1 MTQKRVS
8 TLVIEFE
15 IFALRKYLFPLAC
28 AQITKVE
35 SFDVFS
41 GSRGAGA
48 WPSSMSGQGG
58 QSEDL
63 RKEELLL
70 EIHRLRERIKCLET
84 DNASMHT
91 KLSTAQR
98 DVSQRLAEI
107 EMQIN
112 DDHDF
117 SPDNQSPED
126 EDEEDSEINRESFI

>member
-1 MTQKRVS
+1 MS
-8 TLVIEFE
+8 T
-15 IFALRKYLFPLAC
+15 
-28 AQITKVE
+28 
-35 SFDVFS
+35 
-41 GSRGAGA
+41 AGV
-48 WPSSMSGQGG
+48 GQAG
-58 QSEDL
+58 QPSEDV

-91 KLSTAQR
+91 KLSKAQR

-112 DDHDF
+112 DDQDF